1 MWPVSWNEAGVSWK
15 PYLSI
20 LNCSTCVCRQRL
32 RILAVLCF
40 PNTLQWVYFLT
51 HTNSLSLPPILFSTF
66 LIHSSECTFFHT
78 LTLCLFLPFSFLLS
92 LYTPVSVLS
101 YTHSL
106 SVSSSHSLFC
116 FPYTLQWVYFL
127 TDTHSLSLPP
137 TLFFHLSF
145 SFCSLFLSIFLY
157 LYLFPLLSPFWFLFR
172 FFFSRFF
179 LSYFFRSF
187 LYFLSVFSFHIF
199 FFFFLILSFCLLFV
213 LLQSAFFLLVIC
225 FSSLSSVFLYS
236 YFFKLSY
243 LPRHLVSV
251 FV

>member
-1 MWPVSWNEAGVSWK
+1 M
-15 PYLSI
+15 
-20 LNCSTCVCRQRL
+20 
-32 RILAVLCF
+32 
-40 PNTLQWVYFLT
+40 
-51 HTNSLSLPPILFSTF
+51 
-66 LIHSSECTFFHT
+66 
-78 LTLCLFLPFSFLLS
+78 
-92 LYTPVSVLS
+92 SVLS

-106 SVSSSHSLFC
+106 SVSSYHSLFC
-116 FPYTLQWVYFL
+116 FPYRLQWVYFL
-127 TDTHSLSLPP
+127 THTHSLSLPP

-179 LSYFFRSF
+179 LSYFFVRF
-187 LYFLSVFSFHIF
+187 YTFFLSLVFIF
-199 FFFFLILSFCLLFV
+199 FFFFFYTFFLSFIV
-213 LLQSAFFLLVIC
+213 LLQPAFFLLVIC
-225 FSSLSSVFLYS
+225 FSSLSSVFLSS